1 MVRKNSLVIGLDVGT
16 YKIGVIVAEAAESGV
31 EIVGIGTAASKGL
44 RRGVV
49 NNIEKT
55 VEAIRKAIE
64 EAELMAACE
73 IRTVVAGRSEER
85 RVGKECRSRWWRY
98 HEKKN
103 KNEGKDSVSRC

>member
-1 MVRKNSLVIGLDVGT
+1 MAKKTPLVIGLDVGT
-16 YKIGVIVAEAAESGV
+16 FKIGVIVADVSEHGA

-55 VEAIRKAIE
+55 VEAIRKAID

-73 IRTVVAGRSEER
+73 IRTVIAGSAGSHLKGLNRHREVAARNRGGGR
-85 RVGKECRSRWWRY
+85 G
-98 HEKKN
+98 
-103 KNEGKDSVSRC
+103 G